1 MHVYI
6 YDSFLNKRRYDNVL
20 ARIET
25 RLTDLGLNG
34 KIARLGLMKN
44 IKSIVENELKRGA
57 KTIVA
62 VGNDQTTSQVINA
75 MAGAEQIK
83 MPKNS
88 APLGIIPVGKNNNY
102 IASSLGIELEELAC
116 DILAARRIEKAD
128 LCLANN
134 YFFISN
140 ATITSQGTILEIN
153 KNYSIEIT
161 GQGEINII
169 NMPIH
174 NKLLPRSAKYSPSD
188 GIFELFIKTKESG
201 GFFKI
206 NAGAVG
212 ESIFSLKRLTI
223 LNDKNCPAI
232 LDGVLEVPTPVE
244 ISILK
249 QKLNVIVGK
258 ERSF

>member
-6 YDSFLNKRRYDNVL
+6 YDSFLNKKRYDNTL
-20 ARIET
+20 ARVET

-34 KIARLGLMKN
+34 KIARLGPMKN

-62 VGNDQTTSQVINA
+62 VGNDQTVSQVINT

-88 APLGIIPVGKNNNY
+88 APLGIIPIGKNNY
-102 IASSLGIELEELAC
+102 ISSSLGIELEELSC
-116 DILAARRIEKAD
+116 DILAARRIEKVD

-134 YFFISN
+134 NFFISN
-140 ATITSQGTILEIN
+140 ATIPSEGTILEIN
-153 KNYSIEIT
+153 KTYSIEIT
-161 GQGEINII
+161 GEGEISII
-169 NMPIH
+169 NMPTY
-174 NKLLPRSAKYSPSD
+174 NKPLPSSAKYSPSD
-188 GIFELFIKTKESG
+188 GIFELFIKTKTKG

-206 NAGAVG
+206 NAGKVG

-223 LNDKNCPAI
+223 INSNNYPAI
-232 LDGVLEVPTPVE
+232 LDDVLEVATPVE

>member
-6 YDSFLNKRRYDNVL
+6 YDSFLNKKRYDNVL
-20 ARIET
+20 ARVET

-34 KIARLGLMKN
+34 KIARLGPMKN
-44 IKSIVENELKRGA
+44 IRSIVENELKRGA

-62 VGNDQTTSQVINA
+62 VGNDQTVSQVINA
-75 MAGAEQIK
+75 MSGAEQIK
-83 MPKNS
+83 MPKSS
-88 APLGIIPVGKNNNY
+88 APLGIIPIGKNNNY
-102 IASSLGIELEELAC
+102 IASSLGIEFEELAC
-116 DILAARRIEKAD
+116 DILAARRIEKLD

-134 YFFISN
+134 NFFISN
-140 ATITSQGTILEIN
+140 ATITSDGTILEID
-153 KNYSIEIT
+153 KTYSIEIT
-161 GQGEINII
+161 GRGEINII
-169 NMPIH
+169 N
-174 NKLLPRSAKYSPSD
+174 LPAGDKNLPAKAKSSPHD
-188 GIFELFIKTKESG
+188 GIFELFIKTKTKG

-212 ESIFSLKRLTI
+212 ESIFSLKKLTI
-223 LNDKNCPAI
+223 LNNKNYPAI
-232 LDGVLEVPTPVE
+232 LDGVLEAATPVE